1 MKSFR
6 CLVGLRYPVSEVAP
20 AVRDRLADIAPDLDD
35 VERISVI
42 ERREQPHGGLVLV
55 NEWRINPKL
64 PAGLDTYVTSD
75 MLGWLDHAEWSAD
88 AELCRWRIEPYFMPE
103 AIRCTGET
111 RFEAAMGGRGA
122 RVTFEGTL
130 DVDPAAL
137 ARVPPAWRLPA
148 SAAIELVVGTLIP
161 KNFRKTTDAVVG
173 LLGQECLP
181 NQH

>member
-6 CLVGLRYPVSEVAP
+6 CLVGLRYPVSAVAP
-20 AVRDRLADIAPDLDD
+20 AVRDRLIEIAPDLED

-42 ERREQPHGGLVLV
+42 ERHEQPQGGVTLI

-64 PAGLDTYVTSD
+64 PAALDAYVTAD
-75 MLGWLDHAEWSAD
+75 MLGWRDHAEWSAD
-88 AELCRWRIEPYFMPE
+88 AVLCRWWIEPYFMPE

-111 RFEAAMGGRGA
+111 RFEPAMGGRGA
-122 RVTFEGTL
+122 RATFEGTL

-148 SAAIELVVGTLIP
+148 SAAIELLVGTLIP
-161 KNFRKTTDAVVG
+161 KNFRKTTDAVVS
-173 LLGQECLP
+173 LLG
-181 NQH
+181 